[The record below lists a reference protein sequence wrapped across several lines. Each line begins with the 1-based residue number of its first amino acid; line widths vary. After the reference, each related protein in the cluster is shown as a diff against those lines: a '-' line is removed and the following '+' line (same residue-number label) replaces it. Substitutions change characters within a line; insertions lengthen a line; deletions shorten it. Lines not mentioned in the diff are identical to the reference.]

1 LLGGS
6 PLLVWSIASAR
17 EIPGIVDTLL
27 STDDAAIAE
36 AGRQAGAMVPWL
48 RPAELATDT
57 ASSLD
62 ACLHAM
68 DWYEDKRGRV
78 DGLLLLQPTSP
89 FRSRASLLRGLELFR
104 ANALKPV
111 VGVSAARSH
120 PWWCFKI
127 DENRM
132 HPFVDGAGL
141 HVRSQD
147 LPPAYAINGAFYL
160 IKPDS
165 LRAARS
171 FFSDDMIPLTM
182 LEPGEDVD
190 IDTDEDWRIA
200 QILAGSKGSPK

>member
-1 LLGGS
+1 MLGGS
-6 PLLVWSIASAR
+6 PLLVWSIESAR
-17 EIPGIVDTLL
+17 GIPEIVDTLV
-27 STDDAAIAE
+27 STDDEAIAD

-62 ACLHAM
+62 ACLHAL
-68 DWYEDKRGRV
+68 DWYEGRRGAV

-89 FRSRASLLRGLELFR
+89 FRSRASVLRGIELFR
-104 ANALKPV
+104 ANELKPV

-120 PWWCFKI
+120 PWWCFKT
-127 DENRM
+127 EGNRM
-132 HPFVDGAGL
+132 YPFVDGGGL

-160 IKPDS
+160 IKPGS

-171 FFSDDMIPLTM
+171 FFSDDMIPLIM
-182 LEPGEDVD
+182 DGAGEDID
-190 IDTDEDWRIA
+190 IDTERDWNIA
-200 QILAGSKGSPK
+200 QIHAASKRSQ

>member
-1 LLGGS
+1 
-6 PLLVWSIASAR
+6 
-17 EIPGIVDTLL
+17 
-27 STDDAAIAE
+27 
-36 AGRQAGAMVPWL
+36 
-48 RPAELATDT
+48 
-57 ASSLD
+57 
-62 ACLHAM
+62 
-68 DWYEDKRGRV
+68 
-78 DGLLLLQPTSP
+78 
-89 FRSRASLLRGLELFR
+89 
-104 ANALKPV
+104 
-111 VGVSAARSH
+111 
-120 PWWCFKI
+120 
-127 DENRM
+127 M